1 MLLNIRTSNHVS
13 GFLFLSKIYTLCH
26 FLIIPSSFFFY
37 GVCHRF
43 LYLYII
49 LWYRLHV
56 FLSIPESMGLLN
68 CKKIRRDLFQ
78 YKSQFV
84 VKDGKME
91 ERELRE
97 GEWEGVFYFDIR
109 LKLGSIRYWVVSQL
123 MRFQVS
129 TVINLNK

>member
-1 MLLNIRTSNHVS
+1 M
-13 GFLFLSKIYTLCH
+13 
-26 FLIIPSSFFFY
+26 
-37 GVCHRF
+37 
-43 LYLYII
+43 
-49 LWYRLHV
+49 
-56 FLSIPESMGLLN
+56 
-68 CKKIRRDLFQ
+68 
-78 YKSQFV
+78 
-84 VKDGKME
+84 VKGGKME